1 MNWKKDPNQLCVTY
15 PLVGY
20 FVKILTRKVWALF
33 LAEKSASTKREIS
46 KFLVARFNVCFVQ
59 CSLNSELQSWIKI
72 HINLNQTTGWAFLC
86 VIPNVLETRDFSV
99 WTRTPSMMGHH
110 QLKNPQPRGGNK
122 WLGLCGQIKTMVF
135 FAQKFQDH
143 RKRDLHVT
151 TWTFLRMV
159 LANVSL

>member
-1 MNWKKDPNQLCVTY
+1 
-15 PLVGY
+15 
-20 FVKILTRKVWALF
+20 
-33 LAEKSASTKREIS
+33 
-46 KFLVARFNVCFVQ
+46 
-59 CSLNSELQSWIKI
+59 
-72 HINLNQTTGWAFLC
+72 
-86 VIPNVLETRDFSV
+86 
-99 WTRTPSMMGHH
+99 MMGHH

-159 LANVSL
+159 LANVSLQGDTSSLENLLTIFLSAVHTANLYQCRVQLKNCPQYKHVNRYFLQNSVKCGKHRTSMHGDRELYLSKAPVGFLRLFEKTTTKKTPKKPVVYCKAKMRGL